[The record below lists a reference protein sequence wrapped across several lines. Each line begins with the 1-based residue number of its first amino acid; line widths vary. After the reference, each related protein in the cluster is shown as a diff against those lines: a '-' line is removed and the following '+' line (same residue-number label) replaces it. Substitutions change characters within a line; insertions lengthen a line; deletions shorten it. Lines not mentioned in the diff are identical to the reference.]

1 MRMLGKRESLS
12 SQLETELRQKIADG
26 DYKQGEKIPTEG
38 ALCAEYG
45 VSRTVVREA
54 VSSLRADG
62 LLQPRQGVGVFVS
75 NTVKLQPFTI
85 STIPDAQ
92 VEDIVQILE
101 LRLSTEVECA
111 ALAALR
117 HTEAQMAEIRH
128 AWERMEGLE
137 VGEEGASGALDF
149 DLHRAIAKA
158 SNNPYFVKFL
168 DFLGPQIIPRI
179 RVRTE
184 DEEAVRLKWQVEHL
198 EVIEAI
204 ARRDADEARDAM
216 RRHLSDSLTRYR
228 NSGAVRT

>member
-12 SQLETELRQKIADG
+12 SQLEMELRQKIADG
-26 DYKQGEKIPTEG
+26 VYKHGNKIPTEG

-62 LLQPRQGVGVFVS
+62 LLQPRQGVGVFV
-75 NTVKLQPFTI
+75 NKTVKLQPFSI

-92 VEDIVQILE
+92 VEEIVQILE

-117 HTEAQMAEIRH
+117 HTDAQMADIRT
-128 AWERMEGLE
+128 AWERIETVTSE
-137 VGEEGASGALDF
+137 DDTTSGELDF
-149 DLHRAIAKA
+149 NLHRAIARA
-158 SNNPYFVKFL
+158 SNNPYFDKFL
-168 DFLGPQIIPRI
+168 EFLGPQIIPRI

-184 DEEAVRLKWQVEHL
+184 HEAALHPKWQAEHL

-204 ARRDADEARDAM
+204 ASRNADEARNAM
-216 RRHLSDSLTRYR
+216 RRHLSDSLERYR
-228 NSGAVRT
+228 RSGAANA

>member
-12 SQLETELRQKIADG
+12 SQLESELRQKIADG
-26 DYKQGEKIPTEG
+26 EYKQGEKIPTEG

-92 VEDIVQILE
+92 VEEIVQILE

-216 RRHLSDSLTRYR
+216 RRHLSVSLDRYR
-228 NSGAVRT
+228 NSGAANP